1 MKRRFVGLVPLLL
14 SLGAV
19 TCDFQPD
26 PPTSPA
32 PLPGTRYADV
42 RIEYRQPGGCANV
55 AAHCDD
61 LVVFFGSW
69 MKPGE
74 EIYLD
79 ETGSY
84 RWAGVAHRV
93 PVNWPPND
101 EPHLVRVFDP
111 HLVDTANAGVTAARL
126 SIGGQAVYYYDSP
139 GTPSETGLIYV
150 DDNGVGRNPQ

>member
-1 MKRRFVGLVPLLL
+1 MTRRPWRLLPVL
-14 SLGAV
+14 LTLTVVS
-19 TCDFQPD
+19 CDFQPD
-26 PPTSPA
+26 PPASPSA
-32 PLPGTRYADV
+32 VAITRFADV
-42 RIEYRQPGGCANV
+42 RVQYRQPNGCANA

-74 EIYLD
+74 EMYLE

-84 RWAGVAHRV
+84 QWSGTVRRV
-93 PVNWPPND
+93 PVNWPPSE

-111 HLVDTANAGVTAARL
+111 HLVDTANGGVTAARL
-126 SIGGQAVYYYDSP
+126 SIGGQLVYYYDSP
-139 GTPSETGLIYV
+139 GTPSEVGIIYV